1 MRQLWI
7 GVMMIMIMMV
17 VACGGAPAAA
27 TGTGTGTGARTATAK
42 KFAMRMYTFVLLK
55 RGPAWTAEETPETK
69 RIFEGHMANIL
80 AMGKAGKLVLAGP
93 LDAPADDK
101 AAYAGLFVLDVA
113 SEAEARA
120 LLAQDPAVA
129 SGRLIPELRSWYGP
143 AGITY
148 DGAGQFMP

>member
-1 MRQLWI
+1 ML
-7 GVMMIMIMMV
+7 VMWSAVTMTTMML
-17 VACGGAPAAA
+17 VACGGAPAPAPAA
-27 TGTGTGTGARTATAK
+27 PTAPAAAAK
-42 KFAMRMYTFVLLK
+42 KFAMRTYTFVLLK
-55 RGPAWTAEETPETK
+55 RGPAWSAEETPETK

-93 LDAPADDK
+93 LDAPADDR

-120 LLAQDPAVA
+120 LLAQDPAIA
-129 SGRLIPELRSWYGP
+129 SGRLVPELRSWYGP

-148 DGAGQFMP
+148 DGAGQFTP

>member
-7 GVMMIMIMMV
+7 GVMMMV

-27 TGTGTGTGARTATAK
+27 PGSGTGSATAK

-120 LLAQDPAVA
+120 LLAQDPAVV

>member
-1 MRQLWI
+1 MRQPWI
-7 GVMMIMIMMV
+7 AVMMML
-17 VACGGAPAAA
+17 VACGGAPAASTA
-27 TGTGTGTGARTATAK
+27 TPAPAPSTAK

-93 LDAPADDK
+93 LDAPAEDK

-129 SGRLIPELRSWYGP
+129 AGRLIPELRSWYGP